1 MCAGFRMHPSKNL
14 FMTKSGK
21 QIPTASE
28 VSELAKKILIAPLV
42 LLIKFYQICISPL
55 KGGPT
60 CRFTPTCSQ
69 YALEALRKYGLFKGG
84 WLALKRI
91 LRCHPWGGSGYDP
104 VP

>member
-1 MCAGFRMHPSKNL
+1 MCANFRRRPSKNL
-14 FMTKSGK
+14 FMPDSEK
-21 QIPTASE
+21 QIKATSKVA
-28 VSELAKKILIAPLV
+28 ELVKKILIAPLV
-42 LLIKFYQICISPL
+42 FLIKFYQICISPL

-91 LRCHPWGGSGYDP
+91 VRCHPWGGSGYDP